1 MKNKMISIGKVMSV
15 ILQFRH
21 DLLKNDFGS
30 RGNAAKYLNYVASEY
45 IMKVRIRKT
54 KIKYL
59 PFKEII
65 LIRFYFE
72 RTFVYAS

>member
-1 MKNKMISIGKVMSV
+1 MTLALVAMQQIANC
-15 ILQFRH
+15 
-21 DLLKNDFGS
+21 
-30 RGNAAKYLNYVASEY
+30 VASEY

>member
-1 MKNKMISIGKVMSV
+1 MKNKMTSIGKVMSA

-30 RGNAAKYLNYVASEY
+30 SGNATKYLNYVASEY

-54 KIKYL
+54 
-59 PFKEII
+59 
-65 LIRFYFE
+65 
-72 RTFVYAS
+72 